1 MDKVQKT
8 ALLAC
13 AVLIHCGILL
23 FAQDTDYRFRHLTT
37 EDGLPSNYT
46 WYITQDSNGFIW
58 IYTRAGLCRY
68 DGYNVKVYQYDPA
81 DSTTISD
88 IYIKSTIT
96 VDTNGF
102 IWVGSTNGVNKFN
115 PITETFTR
123 YYKDPDNS
131 HTIRGNLNRITY
143 LDRQGVVWIGTD
155 NQGLNR
161 YNAETDNFDTF
172 LPSPDFSLSN
182 GIRGIYDDSSG
193 ILWVGTGNGLYQF
206 DRKTGEFILI
216 KQLMKKGEK
225 IANRFTTITE
235 DNEGNIW
242 YCADRIYKYDK
253 STKELTLFT
262 GFSVEGTGSPNPMYM
277 NILLDKHAE
286 NQTLWIARDG
296 LYKYDLSA
304 GKLTTI
310 FNDPSD
316 LKTYVGRNPRGFY
329 MDPSGLIWIATTS
342 GISILDPRSGQIKSH
357 SDVAEKF
364 QLDVVSFLKDSQGH
378 FWIGGD
384 NGLVHYDQNM
394 RLIHWYKPTKE
405 NKNSFNGTVRDILED
420 GENNIWIVCFG
431 DGVYLLDRGKN
442 EFLRCQLL
450 KYGKDIRPDNLYDI
464 YEDAQGTLWVG
475 SDGLFKKAKGTPE
488 PTSFSL
494 DISNWRTRYTT
505 HTRITEDQSGNLWI
519 SSIAGAVMR
528 QPQSDRG
535 TDKFIEYTHD
545 PADPTSLSNSHCWT
559 VYADDLGEVW
569 VGTNHGLNRYVP
581 EKDCFERFL
590 VDAEPGVSYIYD
602 IKRDRNGCLWMVT
615 EKGLISFDPSTTD
628 KSTNAKN
635 QIKQYLPFNQVY
647 RSRMYKDHA
656 GKIFVG
662 SRLGSGNGYFS
673 YHPDDITKNS
683 NIPPIVIT
691 SFTVRNR
698 ALELDTAIT
707 LKQDITLSYNE
718 NYFSFEFAALDYT
731 KPEQNQYAF
740 MLEGLDE
747 DWIYSGNRRFA
758 TYTKVPPGDYV
769 FRVKGSNNDGY
780 WNETGASVAITV
792 LPPPWKTW
800 WAYAGYA
807 TILIGLIVLWRIYDL
822 RRIRLRQQLEL
833 EHVEAHKL
841 KELDTMKSRFFAN
854 ISHEFRT
861 PLTLILGPLQKL
873 LARHGD
879 EESTRE
885 INIAQK
891 NALRLQQLIDQLL
904 TLSRIEAGKL
914 KLQVKEEN
922 LVRLVNGYFQSFES
936 LAKQKNIRLEFHAD
950 QEEIL
955 AYVDQDKMEKVL
967 YNLLSNA
974 FKFTP
979 EGGRVA
985 VTVGGQRSAFISIT
999 DTGPGISPAHLPHI
1013 FDRFYQA
1020 DDSDA
1025 RFQEG
1030 TGIGLALAKE
1040 LVELHHGE
1048 IRVESELGKGT
1059 AFFVLLPLG
1068 SGQLR
1073 EEEKRGRGE
1082 DWRIGGLEDWRIG
1095 GLEDWRIGGLEDW
1108 RIGGLEDWRIGG
1120 LEEGLEEFETW
1131 NLEHETRNS
1140 KHETRNTKHETR
1152 NTKHE
1157 THSPLLL
1164 IVEDN
1169 RDLRYYIR
1177 GFLEDSYSIIEC
1189 GDGKAGFEKAL
1200 ETIPDLVISDVMMP
1214 VMDGYELC
1222 TKLKTDERTSHIPV
1236 ILLTARAA
1244 VEDKLQG
1251 LETGADDYVAKPF
1264 NPEELLARIR
1274 NLIQQRKALREKFI
1288 SDYWK
1293 GPHMPGLQIPASGL
1307 GMMDKEFLKKAIE
1320 VTESHLSDPDFSI
1333 SVFCR
1338 EIAMSR
1344 QQLYR
1349 KLRALMDQAPTE
1361 FVRTIRLKKAAEL
1374 LAQRSGTV
1382 SEIAYDTGFNTLSYF
1397 TKCFKEQFGVNPSEY
1412 PPGNSK

>member
-37 EDGLPSNYT
+37 EDGLPSN
-46 WYITQDSNGFIW
+46 WVFQITQDSRGFIW
-58 IYTRAGLCRY
+58 ICSRAGLCRY
-68 DGYNVKVYQYDPA
+68 DGYNIKVYQYDPN
-81 DSTTISD
+81 DSTSISND
-88 IYIKSTIT
+88 YVKCNLIE
-96 VDTNGF
+96 DHEGF
-102 IWVGSTNGVNKFN
+102 LWVGTREGLNRFDPK
-115 PITETFTR
+115 TEKFTR
-123 YYKDPDNS
+123 YYHDPSDSN
-131 HTIRGNLNRITY
+131 TISSNIINYIY
-143 LDRQGVVWIGTD
+143 QDRKGTIWIGTSYPG
-155 NQGLNR
+155 GLNK
-161 YNAETDNFDTF
+161 YIPETNRFTSYHPVSEKDYSSTYIGMYEDSQGIFWVASRDGLLQFDRTREEFILIDSSPKITKKITNDFCNITEDPVGNLWYVGDYIYQVDRENQLLKLFDPLYQSGMIHVNTTKTDIDFEVRDNIPFMWVVNTGRLFRLNINTQELLHVGHDPTDPMTIMASG
-172 LPSPDFSLSN
+172 LRNLYKDASGNLWV
-182 GIRGIYDDSSG
+182 GGGRGINVMGHISGQVTIHKDFLAKYNDDALSFLEDSEG
-193 ILWVGTGNGLYQF
+193 FLWVGTHSSGLMQF
-206 DRKTGEFILI
+206 DKDMNLVKWYKSKSIDPSGDHF
-216 KQLMKKGEK
+216 
-225 IANRFTTITE
+225 
-235 DNEGNIW
+235 DGNIW
-242 YCADRIYKYDK
+242 KIYED
-253 STKELTLFT
+253 SEQ
-262 GFSVEGTGSPNPMYM
+262 N
-277 NILLDKHAE
+277 
-286 NQTLWIARDG
+286 LWIACNTDG
-296 LYKYDLSA
+296 LYYLDREKGKIQRCELKFSRVEMFPREDDHFIYDIFEDSKGVMWVGVKPSLYKRDPDQKSKTTFDLVKSPDPLNYFTITSIFEDHLQGLWFSVFWSGIFYQRKEHRGTDNFIHFRHEANDSHSLSNNA
-304 GKLTTI
+304 IWSVYEDHENQIWLATSHGLNKFVRESLSFERYFFEQDEGANFIYAVLDDEYGNLWMSTE
-310 FNDPSD
+310 
-316 LKTYVGRNPRGFY
+316 
-329 MDPSGLIWIATTS
+329 SGLIRISKESLAYSDSVAVKLDHILPFPEIWTYGLHADKQ
-342 GISILDPRSGQIKSH
+342 GIIYLGSKSMTGNGYYTINPGDIKENQHIPPVVLTNFSIQNKPT
-357 SDVAEKF
+357 
-364 QLDVVSFLKDSQGH
+364 QLD
-378 FWIGGD
+378 
-384 NGLVHYDQNM
+384 
-394 RLIHWYKPTKE
+394 
-405 NKNSFNGTVRDILED
+405 
-420 GENNIWIVCFG
+420 
-431 DGVYLLDRGKN
+431 
-442 EFLRCQLL
+442 
-450 KYGKDIRPDNLYDI
+450 
-464 YEDAQGTLWVG
+464 
-475 SDGLFKKAKGTPE
+475 
-488 PTSFSL
+488 
-494 DISNWRTRYTT
+494 
-505 HTRITEDQSGNLWI
+505 
-519 SSIAGAVMR
+519 SSIAEIH
-528 QPQSDRG
+528 Q
-535 TDKFIEYTHD
+535 
-545 PADPTSLSNSHCWT
+545 
-559 VYADDLGEVW
+559 
-569 VGTNHGLNRYVP
+569 
-581 EKDCFERFL
+581 
-590 VDAEPGVSYIYD
+590 
-602 IKRDRNGCLWMVT
+602 
-615 EKGLISFDPSTTD
+615 
-628 KSTNAKN
+628 
-635 QIKQYLPFNQVY
+635 
-647 RSRMYKDHA
+647 
-656 GKIFVG
+656 
-662 SRLGSGNGYFS
+662 
-673 YHPDDITKNS
+673 
-683 NIPPIVIT
+683 
-691 SFTVRNR
+691 
-698 ALELDTAIT
+698 
-707 LKQDITLSYNE
+707 LKLSYNE
-718 NYFSFEFAALDYT
+718 NYFSFEFAALDFMD
-731 KPEQNQYAF
+731 PERNQYAF

-747 DWIYSGNRRFA
+747 EWIYSGNRRFA

-873 LARHGD
+873 LARHED

-955 AYVDQDKMEKVL
+955 AYVDHDKMEKVL

-985 VTVGGQRSAFISIT
+985 VTVGGQRSAVISIT

-1073 EEEKRGRGE
+1073 EEGKRGRG
-1082 DWRIGGLEDWRIG
+1082 
-1095 GLEDWRIGGLEDW
+1095 
-1108 RIGGLEDWRIGG
+1108 
-1120 LEEGLEEFETW
+1120 EEGLEEFETW
-1131 NLEHETRNS
+1131 NLEHETRNT
-1140 KHETRNTKHETR
+1140 KLETRNTKHETR

-1169 RDLRYYIR
+1169 ADLRHYIR

-1320 VTESHLSDPDFSI
+1320 VTERHLSDPDFQI